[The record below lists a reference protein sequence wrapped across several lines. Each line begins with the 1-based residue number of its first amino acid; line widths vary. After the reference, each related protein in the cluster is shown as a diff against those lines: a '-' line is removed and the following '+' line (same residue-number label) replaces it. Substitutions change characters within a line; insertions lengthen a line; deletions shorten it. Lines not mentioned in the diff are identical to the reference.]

1 MNGPVY
7 YNGTVALEFFRRAQ
21 PAPATLGILPA
32 AFNPPTRAHLA
43 LARAA
48 LHTVDEVLFVL
59 PRVFPH
65 KTYEAA
71 SFDQR
76 LRMLLAATDCDRRF
90 SAASSERGL
99 FVEIAEEC
107 REVYGPAVRL
117 MFICG
122 RDAAERIIQWDYGDP
137 EAFPRMLEHFELLV
151 AGRGGDFSPTE
162 DVRDR
167 IHTLAVAEDL
177 DSISAT
183 DVRARIRQG
192 AAWEHLVPEAIVP
205 LAREIYSV

>member
-1 MNGPVY
+1 MY

-48 LHTVDEVLFVL
+48 LGTVDEVLFVL

-76 LRMLLAATDCDRRF
+76 LRMLLAAAKTDPRF
-90 SAASSERGL
+90 SVASSQRGL
-99 FVEIAEEC
+99 FIEIAGEC
-107 REVYGPAVRL
+107 REVYGQLVRL

-137 EAFPRMLEHFELLV
+137 EAFPCMLEQFELLV
-151 AGRGGDFSPTE
+151 AARGGVFSPP
-162 DVRDR
+162 DR
-167 IHTLAVAEDL
+167 MLERVHTLSVTEDL

-183 DVRARIRQG
+183 EVRERIRQG
-192 AAWEHLVPEAIVP
+192 AAWEHLVPEAVVP